1 MTNAQLGGLVAE
13 LADLMALDGADRRR
27 VSHYRRAATVIRRFD
42 HSLAALIEGG
52 TDLSRL
58 PGLGKGLAG
67 FLGDLVR
74 DGTSPRLERYRERIP
89 AGLPD
94 LLRLDGVGV
103 TRALA
108 LRDAGIDSV
117 AKLGDALANGELRGV
132 HGFGPAVLGRV
143 RRGLAEMAA
152 LQGKSLLSGADRA
165 AGKMVAVLR
174 GAGLVVEVAGEVRRR
189 LEIVGVVDIVCAAE
203 PEELWSVAAGC
214 PDASTSGEE
223 GANPV
228 EVTIHDVDM
237 RLWAVPH
244 GVVGAVAHHL
254 TGPPAYLEAL
264 GDRARGK
271 GLDLTPAGLAGTEGT
286 GDSEAA
292 IYDALGLPWIP
303 PELRK
308 DATTLARAGRGLPRL
323 VERGD
328 IKGDLHMHTT
338 WSDGA
343 ATVRRMVRAA
353 AARGYRYVAITDHS
367 PSTGVVA
374 GVDAAGLRAQ
384 AAEIARVQEDHPD
397 IRILRGCEVDIL
409 PDGALD
415 LDDEILA
422 ELDVVLA
429 SVHSVFDMTAPRMT
443 DRIVRAMENPFV
455 DVLCHPTGR
464 KLGRRGPYPVDVREI
479 LDAARRL
486 DVAVEVNGSP
496 RRLDLDHRGL
506 CLCGEL
512 GVSVVVSSDAHS
524 PTRLDNVNYG
534 VDQARRG
541 WLQSDRIVNTGTFDE
556 VSKWIGRRRG

>member
-1 MTNAQLGGLVAE
+1 MTNAQLGGFVAE

-58 PGLGKGLAG
+58 PGVGKGLAG

-74 DGTSPRLERYRERIP
+74 DGTSPRLERYRARVP
-89 AGLPD
+89 AGLPE

-117 AKLGDALANGELRGV
+117 EKLGDALANGELRGV
-132 HGFGPAVLGRV
+132 HGFGPAVVGRV

-152 LQGKSLLSGADRA
+152 LSGKSLLSQADRGA
-165 AGKMVAVLR
+165 EKLVASLR

-189 LEIVGVVDIVCAAE
+189 LGIVGVVDMVCAAE
-203 PEELWSVAAGC
+203 PEELWTAAGSC
-214 PDASTSGEE
+214 PGASLAGRQGS
-223 GANPV
+223 NPI
-228 EVTIHDVDM
+228 EVSLDGVRNRI
-237 RLWAVPH
+237 WAVPG
-244 GVVGAVAHHL
+244 GVIGAVTHHL

-264 GDRARGK
+264 EDRARSK
-271 GLDLTPAGLAGTEGT
+271 GFELTPAGLDGADGTS
-286 GDSEAA
+286 DSEAA

-308 DATTLARAGRGLPRL
+308 DATTLARADRGLPRL

-343 ATVRRMVRAA
+343 ATVRRMVQAA

-374 GVDAAGLRAQ
+374 GLDTAGLRAQ
-384 AAEIARVQEDHPD
+384 ATEIARVQADFPD
-397 IRILRGCEVDIL
+397 IHILRGCEVDIL
-409 PDGALD
+409 PDGTLD
-415 LDDEILA
+415 LDDETLS
-422 ELDVVLA
+422 ELDVVLI
-429 SVHSVFDMTAPRMT
+429 SVHSVFDMTAASMT
-443 DRIVRAMENPFV
+443 DRIIRAMENPFV

-479 LDAARRL
+479 LHAARRL

-512 GVSVVVSSDAHS
+512 GVRVVVSSDAHAV
-524 PTRLDNVNYG
+524 TRLDNIDYG

-541 WLQSDRIVNTGTFDE
+541 WLQSSQIVNTGTFAD
-556 VSKWIGRRRG
+556 VSKWIGRRRR

>member
-1 MTNAQLGGLVAE
+1 M
-13 LADLMALDGADRRR
+13 
-27 VSHYRRAATVIRRFD
+27 
-42 HSLAALIEGG
+42 
-52 TDLSRL
+52 
-58 PGLGKGLAG
+58 AG

-74 DGTSPRLERYRERIP
+74 DGTSPRLERYRARVP
-89 AGLPD
+89 AGLPE

-117 AKLGDALANGELRGV
+117 EKLGDALANGELRGV
-132 HGFGPAVLGRV
+132 HGFGPAVVGRV

-152 LQGKSLLSGADRA
+152 LSGKSLLSQADRGA
-165 AGKMVAVLR
+165 EKLVASLR

-189 LEIVGVVDIVCAAE
+189 LEIVATVDIVCAAE
-203 PEELWSVAAGC
+203 AEDLWTATANCPGASLAGRRGSNPIEVSVDGVR
-214 PDASTSGEE
+214 SR
-223 GANPV
+223 
-228 EVTIHDVDM
+228 I
-237 RLWAVPH
+237 WAVPH
-244 GVVGAVAHHL
+244 GVIGAVTHHL

-264 GDRARGK
+264 EDRARGK
-271 GLDLTPAGLAGTEGT
+271 GLDLTPAGLDGADGT

-308 DATTLARAGRGLPRL
+308 DATTLARADRGLPRL

-343 ATVRRMVRAA
+343 ATVRRMVQAA
-353 AARGYRYVAITDHS
+353 AARGHRYVAITDHS

-374 GVDAAGLRAQ
+374 GLDSAGLRAQ
-384 AAEIARVQEDHPD
+384 AAEIARIQPD
-397 IRILRGCEVDIL
+397 FPDLRILRGCEVDIL

-415 LDDEILA
+415 LDDEILS
-422 ELDVVLA
+422 ELDVVLV
-429 SVHSVFDMTAPRMT
+429 SVHSLFDMTAARMT
-443 DRIVRAMENPFV
+443 DRIIRGMENPFV

-479 LDAARRL
+479 LHAARRR

-506 CLCGEL
+506 CLCGEV
-512 GVSVVVSSDAHS
+512 GVRVVVSSDAHS
-524 PTRLDNVNYG
+524 ATRLDNIDYG

-541 WLQSDRIVNTGTFDE
+541 WLQSSQIVNTGTLAD
-556 VSKWIGRRRG
+556 VSKWVGRRRR